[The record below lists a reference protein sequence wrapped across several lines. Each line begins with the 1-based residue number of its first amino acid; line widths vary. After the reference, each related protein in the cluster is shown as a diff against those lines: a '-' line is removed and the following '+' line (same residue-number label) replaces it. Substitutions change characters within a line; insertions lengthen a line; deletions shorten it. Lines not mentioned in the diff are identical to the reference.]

1 MNYHLMKNIL
11 LIYFILKKMNHYLV
25 LFLDL
30 LIITYILLL
39 LDYNYL
45 YYWFFLCDEKKL
57 IYILKKLKDYLIELK
72 YEIIKNMHKWL
83 LFFIIIILLI
93 IITWYLVTCFDNIY
107 QNLKFEWIRTY
118 IIINF
123 LMQILSL
130 LFSLLKILLDLLVLS
145 GKMKIFSRMI
155 S

>member
-11 LIYFILKKMNHYLV
+11 LIYFILNKMNYYLI

-30 LIITYILLL
+30 L
-39 LDYNYL
+39 
-45 YYWFFLCDEKKL
+45 L
-57 IYILKKLKDYLIELK
+57 IHILKKLKDYLIELK

-83 LFFIIIILLI
+83 LFFIIIFLII

-107 QNLKFEWIRTY
+107 QNLKFEWIRTC